1 MQRVLDRVC
10 GMDVHRD
17 SVAACIRVTD
27 AQGGGREEIVT
38 TFGTMTP
45 DLLALRDWLAQ
56 HGVTHVAMESTGVF
70 WKPVYYVLEA
80 EFEVLL
86 VNAAHVKN
94 VPGRKTDVKDCQW
107 LAQLLECGLLRASFV
122 PPPEIRDL
130 RDLTRYRRTLTHER
144 AQQVQ
149 RLHKIL
155 QDAGIKLSSVASD
168 ITGVSG
174 RAMIEA
180 LLHGTTDAQVLAEL
194 ARGRLR
200 AKLPELR
207 RALVGRFRKHHAFLA
222 SEILSLI
229 DAMEESIERVS
240 QQIEEVLRPFA
251 EHLQRLTTIPGVSR
265 RTAEVLAAEIGLD
278 MSRFP
283 SAGHLA
289 SWAGL
294 CPGNNES
301 AGKHKSGRTRKGDP
315 WLRTALVEAA
325 LAAMRKRNS
334 YLGAHYRRVA
344 RRRGHK
350 KAVIAVAHTILV
362 IAYHVISRE
371 QTYHELGADY
381 FEARDRERIRD
392 QCVRRLARMGFDV
405 ALSARTDAA

>member
-1 MQRVLDRVC
+1 MQRVFDRIC

-17 SVAACIRVTD
+17 SVAACVRVPD
-27 AQGGGREEIVT
+27 AAGGRKEVIA
-38 TFGTMTP
+38 TFGTMTA
-45 DLLALRDWLAQ
+45 DLLALRDWLAE

-70 WKPVYYVLEA
+70 WKPVYYVLESD
-80 EFEVLL
+80 FEVLL

-94 VPGRKTDVKDCQW
+94 VPGRKTDVKDCAW
-107 LAQLLECGLLRASFV
+107 LAQLLECGLLRPSFV

-130 RDLTRYRRTLTHER
+130 RDLTRYRRTLAHER

-180 LLHGTTDAQVLAEL
+180 LLHGTTDAEVLAEL

-200 AKLPELR
+200 AKLPQLR
-207 RALVGRFRKHHAFLA
+207 RALVGRFRSHHAFLA
-222 SEILSLI
+222 SEILSLV
-229 DAMEESIERVS
+229 DAMEESVERVS
-240 QQIEEVLRPFA
+240 QQIDEVLRPFA
-251 EHLQRLTTIPGVSR
+251 EQVKRLATIPGVSH
-265 RTAEVLAAEIGLD
+265 RTAEVLVAEIGVD

-283 SAGHLA
+283 SARHLA

-301 AGKHKSGRTRKGDP
+301 AGKHGSGKTRKGDP

-325 LAAMRKRNS
+325 LAATRKRGS

-350 KAVIAVAHTILV
+350 KAIIAVAHTILV
-362 IAYHVISRE
+362 IAYHVLARGR
-371 QTYHELGADY
+371 TYEDLGANFFDQ
-381 FEARDRERIRD
+381 RDRERMRD
-392 QCVRRLARMGFDV
+392 RCVRQLAQMGFDV
-405 ALSARTDAA
+405 ALTPRTEAA